1 MTSTPAVPRYIHGV
15 LVFIVLSGCRSA
27 VEPGSVKAID
37 LMRDFNRAEK
47 RPAVTF
53 EIAEREVA
61 GVSRPAIVAPVPS
74 RLTWSMPLPR
84 RAVFQTV
91 VALTTPPPG
100 SAPAP
105 VRLRVGIS
113 DHRTFEGLS
122 EVTLNPG
129 SGWTDLQAD
138 LSAYAGWK
146 WSLFYRPDRV
156 TWRLNLSADAVGGTP
171 AVALWG
177 RPEIVTDTQ
186 SAREYSTRRLRPSS

>member
-15 LVFIVLSGCRSA
+15 LVCIVLSGCRSA
-27 VEPGSVKAID
+27 EPGAVKAID

-122 EVTLNPG
+122 ETTLNPG
-129 SGWTDLQAD
+129 SGWTDLRAD

-186 SAREYSTRRLRPSS
+186 SAREYSTRRVGPRS

>member
-1 MTSTPAVPRYIHGV
+1 MTSTPAVPRYIQLL
-15 LVFIVLSGCRSA
+15 LVFIALSACRTA
-27 VEPGSVKAID
+27 EPRTVKAVD

-47 RPAVTF
+47 RPAVAF
-53 EIAEREVA
+53 EIAEREVGGA
-61 GVSRPAIVAPVPS
+61 SRPAIVVPVPS

-84 RAVFQTV
+84 HAVFQSA
-91 VALTTPPPG
+91 VALADPPSG
-100 SAPAP
+100 VAPAP
-105 VRLRVGIS
+105 VRLRIGIS

-129 SGWTDLQAD
+129 SGWTDLRAD

-146 WSLFYRPDRV
+146 WSLFYRPDRL
-156 TWRLNLSADAVGGTP
+156 TWRLTLAADAIVGRP

-186 SAREYSTRRLRPSS
+186 SAREYSTRRLAGVRP